1 MKRLLYIL
9 FLLFLLAA
17 CRENKKEQFARLV
30 QEWQGKEIVF
40 PQDMVF
46 TRFVT
51 EQVEYRIPDAEYK
64 VLIYVDSTSSSSR
77 KMIKNCD
84 IS

>member
-1 MKRLLYIL
+1 MKPLLYIL
-9 FLLFLLAA
+9 SIFFLLTS
-17 CRENKKEQFARLV
+17 CKEDKKDQFARLV

-64 VLIYVDSTSSSSR
+64 VRFYDYIIVFLSACR
-77 KMIKNCD
+77 
-84 IS
+84 